1 MTSEELVACLS
12 QGEGVRIE
20 FKEAET
26 SMPSSLYETI
36 VSFSNKDGGIILL
49 GVGDKSTI
57 YGVNPAY
64 IAEMKQNI
72 TTACNNPEFIN
83 PPISLTPIQVEYE
96 GKQLLALKIPISS
109 QVHKING
116 VIYDRENDS
125 DIKVTDHTRISDIYF
140 RKRDVFT
147 ENQIFPAVTR
157 NDLKEDLFVQIRKI
171 IQGVNTDHPWLSM
184 SNEEML
190 RSASLRTKDYETG
203 QEGYSL
209 ACILLFGKDEVIQNI
224 LPAYKIDALVRRED
238 IDRYDDRLILRTNLI
253 ETYQELMN
261 FVRKHLPSKFYLEA
275 DQRKDLRD
283 LIFRELIANILCQ
296 REYTSHYETTF
307 IIYKD
312 KVVAKNPNKPVFHGL
327 LNVHTFS
334 PYAKNPNIRKV
345 FAALSWADEL
355 GSGVRNITKYL
366 PHYVHSSATPI
377 FQEDEHFMTEI
388 PLRIFTWGVAADQFI
403 ITYFNHIP
411 DEIRTDL
418 TAKMKNIPVDYD
430 IESMGFNV
438 FIEHIV
444 LKWIEKGGKLPNS
457 RVFENKGLRE
467 MISQKGVS
475 ALQKGGKLFDKRTEC
490 FFSILLSALDA
501 IFLSDLAE
509 KLGYSKRDKFKEM
522 YIDPLMKDGLLA
534 YTIPDKPTSSKQQY
548 IITEKGKRFL
558 GGFEI

>member
-1 MTSEELVACLS
+1 MIKEELESLLS
-12 QGEGVRIE
+12 QGEGIRVE
-20 FKEAET
+20 FKEANIDV
-26 SMPSSLYETI
+26 PLSLYETV
-36 VSFSNKDGGIILL
+36 VSFLNKDGGVILL
-49 GVGDKSTI
+49 GVTNEGIVQGISSDAI
-57 YGVNPAY
+57 
-64 IAEMKQNI
+64 EQMKQNI
-72 TTACNNPEFIN
+72 TTACNNSEFIN
-83 PPISLTPIQVEYE
+83 PPLSLTPLQVEHD
-96 GKQLLALKIPISS
+96 GKLILALKIPVSS
-109 QVHKING
+109 QVHMLNG
-116 VIYDRENDS
+116 VIYERENDS
-125 DIKVTDHTRISDIYF
+125 DIKIVDHTRISNIYF
-140 RKRDVFT
+140 RKRDIFT
-147 ENQIFPAVTR
+147 ENQIFPEVMF
-157 NDLKEDLFVQIRKI
+157 NDLKEDLFVQFRKI
-171 IQGVNTDHPWLSM
+171 IQGANTNHPWLSM

-190 RSASLRTKDYETG
+190 RSASLRIKDYKTG

-209 ACILLFGKDEVIQNI
+209 ACILLFGKDEVIQSI

-238 IDRYDDRLILRTNLI
+238 VDRYDDRLTLRTNLI

-261 FVRKHLPSKFYLEA
+261 FVRKHLASKFYLEA

-283 LIFRELIANILCQ
+283 LIFRELISNILCH

-388 PLRIFTWGVAADQFI
+388 PLRIFTWGAAADIFI
-403 ITYFNHIP
+403 STCFNYIP
-411 DEIRTDL
+411 DNIRADL

-438 FIEHIV
+438 FIEHIL
-444 LKWIEKGGKLPNS
+444 LKWIEKGSKLSNS

-467 MISQKGVS
+467 IISQKGVS
-475 ALQKGGKLFDKRTEC
+475 ALQKGGKLFNKRTEYL
-490 FFSILLSALDA
+490 FLVLLSALESV
-501 IFLSDLAE
+501 FLSDLAE

-522 YIDPLMKDGLLA
+522 YIGPLMKDGLLV
-534 YTIPDKPTSSKQQY
+534 YTIPDKPTSS
-548 IITEKGKRFL
+548 
-558 GGFEI
+558 

>member
-1 MTSEELVACLS
+1 MTHEEIIACLS
-12 QGEGVRIE
+12 QGEGTRVE
-20 FKEAET
+20 FKEAE
-26 SMPSSLYETI
+26 SGAPSSLYETI

-49 GVGDKSTI
+49 GVADSGTVC
-57 YGVNPAY
+57 GVNPAHTF
-64 IAEMKQNI
+64 EMKQNI

-83 PPISLTPIQVEYE
+83 PPISLTPIQIEFE
-96 GKQLLALKIPISS
+96 GNQLLVLKIPVSS
-109 QVHKING
+109 QVHMLTG

-125 DIKVTDHTRISDIYF
+125 DIKVIDHTRISNMYF

-147 ENQIFPAVTR
+147 ENQIFPAVSL
-157 NDLKEDLFVQIRKI
+157 NDFKEDLFVQIRKI
-171 IQGVNTDHPWLSM
+171 IQGVNSGHPWVSM

-190 RSASLRTKDYETG
+190 RSASLRIKDYKTG

-209 ACILLFGKDEVIQNI
+209 ACILLFGKDEVIQSI

-238 IDRYDDRLILRTNLI
+238 LDRYDDRLILRTNLI
-253 ETYQELMN
+253 EAYQELMN
-261 FVRKHLPSKFYLEA
+261 FVRKHLPSKFFLEA

-283 LIFRELIANILCQ
+283 LIFRELIANILCHC
-296 REYTSHYETTF
+296 EYTSHYDTTF

-334 PYAKNPNIRKV
+334 PFAKNPNIRKV

-366 PHYVHSSATPI
+366 PHYVHSTATPV
-377 FQEDEHFMTEI
+377 FQEDEHFITEI
-388 PLRIFTWGVAADQFI
+388 PLRIFTWGVAAGQFI

-418 TAKMKNIPVDYD
+418 AAKMKNIPVDYD

-457 RVFENKGLRE
+457 RVFENKGVRG
-467 MISQKGVS
+467 IIFQKGVS

-490 FFSILLSALDA
+490 LFSVLLSVLDA
-501 IFLSDLAE
+501 VSLSDLAA
-509 KLGYSKRDKFKEM
+509 KLGYSNRDKFKEM
-522 YIDPLMKDGLLA
+522 YIAPLMKDGLLA
-534 YTIPDKPTSSKQQY
+534 YTIPDKPTSSRQQY
-548 IITEKGKRFL
+548 IITEKGRLFL
-558 GGFEI
+558 GGFQI